1 MTKHMGWIMAVL
13 GAHGAW
19 RDAAAEVV
27 GGPRTH
33 EGGPLG
39 AAAEDHAPSMLR
51 RARHE

>member
-1 MTKHMGWIMAVL
+1 MTEHMGWIMAVL

-19 RDAAAEVV
+19 LDASAEVA

-33 EGGPLG
+33 EGGQLG
-39 AAAEDHAPSMLR
+39 AAAEDHARSTHR